1 MKKLQIYNLESSI
14 DFFLD
19 AVHRKRSPQYN
30 QWPSTAVENQIRA
43 LFDEYEM
50 KLNSN
55 TLEQMSAPFSLQ
67 PSDEDNLS
75 GLYSFDALKFRKLY
89 LFLTTTSNNVVNNI
103 CPYCYLE
110 PSETFDHFIPKKPFP
125 HFSANPQNL
134 IPCCSK
140 CNSKKND
147 DWRATQRGKNVRLFL
162 NAYIDDV
169 MNQNFL
175 QVAFSYPNNN
185 IVPSFSI
192 SQNGMP
198 QDIFDIVESHFNR
211 LDLATRYSDNS
222 NKVIVELGNLI
233 KALKRSGMD
242 DDDIKKGLLEAM
254 EEDEKTFG
262 LNHWETVLKKAC
274 ITDPVA
280 YNYLISH

>member
-1 MKKLQIYNLESSI
+1 MKKLQIYNLETAI

-19 AVHRKRSPQYN
+19 VVQRKNSGQYS
-30 QWPSTAVENQIRA
+30 QWPSTALNNHIRS
-43 LFDEYEM
+43 LFDDYDT
-50 KLNSN
+50 KLKSN
-55 TLEQMSAPFSLQ
+55 TLEQLLSIVWQ
-67 PSDEDNLS
+67 GVDETNFKD
-75 GLYSFDALKFRKLY
+75 LYSFDAKKFRDLY
-89 LFLTTTSNNVVNNI
+89 QFLTTTPNNAVDKV
-103 CPYCYLE
+103 CPYCYLDT
-110 PSETFDHFIPKKPFP
+110 SESLDHYVPKTPFP

-134 IPCCSK
+134 IPCCSE
-140 CNSKKND
+140 CNSKKKD
-147 DWRATQRGKNVRLFL
+147 FWRANQRGKNVRLFL

-198 QDIFDIVESHFNR
+198 QNLFDIVKTHFAKLKLAKRYRDHSH
-211 LDLATRYSDNS
+211 
-222 NKVIVELGNLI
+222 KVFVELRNSIKVSRKNGLTDQLI
-233 KALKRSGMD
+233 KQINLDTIA
-242 DDDIKKGLLEAM
+242 EN
-254 EEDEKTFG
+254 EKTFG

-280 YNYLISH
+280 YNYLITH